1 MDTKKPKDLPFEE
14 NVDIEFEYKVF
25 MLLDKLKKF
34 KFFIIGGFI
43 ILIVAIVAFFLY
55 KEQQQKIL
63 NEASKLA
70 YQIKIAYEND
80 NQKKANELIKV
91 FKEKYKDTP
100 FLKVVLS
107 YQLNIEKDK
116 NPEKTESTASQI
128 KRILNTDQLKSGYRE
143 YSAYVLYEKNQLDNA
158 LPILGSID
166 KQYYN
171 HISAQLLTAIIL
183 KKKGNKDTAKSIF
196 EELSQK
202 KQFRYF
208 STIAEENL

>member
-1 MDTKKPKDLPFEE
+1 LDTKKPKDLPFEE

-80 NQKKANELIKV
+80 NQKKANELIKI
-91 FKEKYKDTP
+91 FKEKYNDTP

-107 YQLNIEKDK
+107 YQLNIEKEK

-128 KRILNTDQLKSGYRE
+128 KRILNTDQLKSGYKE
-143 YSAYVLYEKNQLDNA
+143 YSAYVLYEKNQLNNA
-158 LPILGSID
+158 LSILGSID